1 MGGKPAVLAKLLRAG
16 CYCLLTAALM
26 VAGCAPA
33 APERAAAPASS
44 QISSRTTAF
53 PVTVTGDDGR
63 SATFTQ
69 APARIVSLSPGH
81 TEILYAIG
89 AGGLLAGVDDFS
101 DYPAEAQRLPKL
113 SYSQVNLEQLVG
125 LRPDL
130 VITVTRQKAA
140 VPEMEK
146 LGLKVFY
153 LTEAGTIEGI
163 LDRIE
168 TLGKITNREE
178 AARQL
183 ASQMRG
189 RIEAVTARAGTG
201 QPGNGPSVFYELS
214 PQYHTAGDSS
224 FIGDILKKLNVRN
237 IASGIDS
244 PFPQLNVEQII
255 AADPEMIILADPE
268 AGVTRDSVRGRAG
281 WDKLSAV
288 RNNRIII
295 VENRDI
301 IHRPGPRVVE
311 GIEFLAKALYPDRFR

>member
-1 MGGKPAVLAKLLRAG
+1 MGGKAAVLAKLLRAG
-16 CYCLLTAALM
+16 CYCLFTAAL
-26 VAGCAPA
+26 VVTGCAPSV
-33 APERAAAPASS
+33 PERGAAPASS
-44 QISSRTTAF
+44 QTASRTTIF
-53 PVTVTGDDGR
+53 PLTVTGDDGR
-63 SATFTQ
+63 SVTLARP
-69 APARIVSLSPGH
+69 PARIVSLSPGH

-101 DYPAEAQRLPKL
+101 DYPAEAQKLPKL

-153 LTEAGTIEGI
+153 LTEAGTVEGI

-168 TLGKITNREE
+168 TLGKITDREE
-178 AARQL
+178 AAQQL
-183 ASQMRG
+183 ASRMRG
-189 RIEAVTARAGTG
+189 RIDAVTALVG
-201 QPGNGPSVFYELS
+201 QSGNGPSVFYELS
-214 PQYHTAGDSS
+214 PEYHTAGDSS

-237 IASGIDS
+237 IASDIDS

-268 AGVTRDSVRGRAG
+268 AGVSRESVRGRAG
-281 WDKLSAV
+281 WEQLKAV
-288 RNNRIII
+288 RSNRIIV

-301 IHRPGPRVVE
+301 VHRPGPRVVE
-311 GIEFLAKALYPDRFR
+311 GIELLAKALYPERFK